1 MNVISRLLSRLGGA
15 DGAAEEDLSPR
26 ALELQALRRRMTPI
40 EPGADAPRRD
50 QSYVLPLR
58 TSGPSMASLPWQGE
72 LAESDWKPVVLS
84 EFEMSLPV
92 VPSLDELA
100 EEGGIKPS
108 EPRFPFDA

>member
-15 DGAAEEDLSPR
+15 DGAVEEDLSPR
-26 ALELQALRRRMTPI
+26 ALELQALRRRMTPM
-40 EPGADAPRRD
+40 EPAGEAPRSDR
-50 QSYVLPLR
+50 SYVLPLR

-72 LAESDWKPVVLS
+72 VAESEWKPVVLS
-84 EFEMSLPV
+84 ELEMSLPV

-100 EEGGIKPS
+100 EEGGIKPT